1 MLMRELTID
10 VVPILTG
17 AGIAG
22 LAIGFGAQNLVR
34 DVISGF
40 FLILEDQVRVGDLA
54 RINGVAGSVEQINLR
69 TIVLRD
75 GEGAVQV
82 FPNGTIT
89 ALANLSKQFAY
100 AVVDMRVAYNENIDR
115 VLGTIRE
122 VGASME
128 KDPVWGPLVLA
139 PLDVVGIESLADG
152 AATIRV
158 KFKTQPLNQGQDRQ
172 RAAAAVDGRVRR
184 ARDPSVFG
192 MNGQSEIPQ
201 FQSCRSA
208 ILPSCNFVQTPMLK
222 SRSMRKILLF
232 VCLAALTTASPSA
245 QAPRS
250 TTAAAFSVPVVYRK
264 LPNGLRVVISE
275 NHAAP
280 VVVVEVMYR
289 IGFRIEPRE
298 RTGFAHLFE
307 HLMFQG
313 SEHVGK
319 FEHVRI
325 VNENGGTLN
334 GSTRFD
340 HTNYFEVMPSNA
352 LELALWLEADR
363 MRSLKLTPENLKNQQ
378 DVVSEEVRVN
388 VLNQPYGAFEW
399 LGLPQKANTN
409 WYNAHNFYGD
419 LSDLQA
425 ANAEDVKKF
434 FDTYYAPN
442 NAVLVVAGDTTPDEV
457 MKLAEKHFGAIPSR
471 PLPPRPDIAEPPQT
485 AEKTFTESDKLART
499 PALAFGYHL
508 PERMTREFFALTL
521 LDPLLVSDE
530 SAKLYQAL
538 IKENQVASNVSGGFN
553 YGLGNNFDYNG
564 PMLYTFRVDYR
575 PDLKGADVLKVV
587 DKVIA
592 AVQEHGITEEELRQ
606 AKVNFRSSF
615 LEGLES
621 QSGFGRAD
629 LLAALALYDDDPN
642 RINTIL
648 ADLEKVT
655 TAEVQAAAKKYLVP
669 SNRTSIDRR
678 PEGRCQMRRARC

>member
-1 MLMRELTID
+1 
-10 VVPILTG
+10 
-17 AGIAG
+17 
-22 LAIGFGAQNLVR
+22 
-34 DVISGF
+34 
-40 FLILEDQVRVGDLA
+40 
-54 RINGVAGSVEQINLR
+54 
-69 TIVLRD
+69 
-75 GEGAVQV
+75 
-82 FPNGTIT
+82 
-89 ALANLSKQFAY
+89 
-100 AVVDMRVAYNENIDR
+100 
-115 VLGTIRE
+115 
-122 VGASME
+122 
-128 KDPVWGPLVLA
+128 
-139 PLDVVGIESLADG
+139 
-152 AATIRV
+152 
-158 KFKTQPLNQGQDRQ
+158 
-172 RAAAAVDGRVRR
+172 
-184 ARDPSVFG
+184 
-192 MNGQSEIPQ
+192 
-201 FQSCRSA
+201 
-208 ILPSCNFVQTPMLK
+208 MLK
-222 SRSMRKILLF
+222 SRVMRTLVLAF
-232 VCLAALTTASPSA
+232 CLMALTTVSPSA

-250 TTAAAFSVPVVYRK
+250 TATSAFSVPVVYRK
-264 LPNGLRVVISE
+264 LANGLRVVISE

-280 VVVVEVMYR
+280 VVVVELMYR
-289 IGFRIEPRE
+289 IGFRIEPRD

-313 SEHVGK
+313 SEHFGK

-340 HTNYFEVMPSNA
+340 HTNYFETMPSNA

-419 LSDLQA
+419 LHDIQA
-425 ANAEDVKKF
+425 ATADDVKKF

-442 NAVLVVAGDTTPDEV
+442 NAVLVVVGDTTPDEV
-457 MKLAEKHFGAIPSR
+457 MKLAEKHFGSIPSR
-471 PLPPRPDIAEPPQT
+471 PLPARPDIKEPPQT
-485 AEKTFTESDKLART
+485 SEKTFTESDKLART

-508 PERMTREFFALTL
+508 PDRMTRDFFALTL

-538 IKENQVASNVSGGFN
+538 IKENQVASAVSGGFN

-575 PDLKGADVLKVV
+575 PDLKGADILKVV
-587 DKVIA
+587 DKVINA
-592 AVQEHGITEEELRQ
+592 IQEHGITEDELKQ
-606 AKVNFRSSF
+606 AKVNLKSSF
-615 LEGLES
+615 LEGLET
-621 QSGFGRAD
+621 QAGFGRAD

-648 ADLEKVT
+648 TDLEKVT
-655 TAEVQAAAKKYLVP
+655 AAEVQAAAKKYLIP
-669 SNRTSIDRR
+669 ANRTSIDRR
-678 PEGRCQMRRARC
+678 PEGGGR

>member
-1 MLMRELTID
+1 MLQSQFVRTSM
-10 VVPILTG
+10 
-17 AGIAG
+17 
-22 LAIGFGAQNLVR
+22 LAVC
-34 DVISGF
+34 
-40 FLILEDQVRVGDLA
+40 LIL
-54 RINGVAGSVEQINLR
+54 
-69 TIVLRD
+69 
-75 GEGAVQV
+75 AV
-82 FPNGTIT
+82 
-89 ALANLSKQFAY
+89 
-100 AVVDMRVAYNENIDR
+100 M
-115 VLGTIRE
+115 
-122 VGASME
+122 
-128 KDPVWGPLVLA
+128 
-139 PLDVVGIESLADG
+139 
-152 AATIRV
+152 AA
-158 KFKTQPLNQGQDRQ
+158 
-172 RAAAAVDGRVRR
+172 
-184 ARDPSVFG
+184 
-192 MNGQSEIPQ
+192 
-201 FQSCRSA
+201 
-208 ILPSCNFVQTPMLK
+208 
-222 SRSMRKILLF
+222 
-232 VCLAALTTASPSA
+232 PSA
-245 QAPRS
+245 QPTPDAPAS
-250 TTAAAFSVPVVYRK
+250 SFTVPVVYRK
-264 LPNGLRVVISE
+264 LPNGLRVVVSE

-289 IGFRIEPRE
+289 IGFRIEPQN

-313 SEHVGK
+313 SEHVSK

-325 VNENGGTLN
+325 VNENGGVLN

-352 LELALWLEADR
+352 LELAMWLEADR
-363 MRSLKLTPENLKNQQ
+363 MRSLKITPENLKNQQ

-409 WYNAHNFYGD
+409 WFNAHNFYGD

-425 ANAEDVKKF
+425 ATLDDVKKF

-442 NAVLVVAGDTTPDEV
+442 NAVLVVSGDATVDEV

-471 PLPPRPDIAEPPQT
+471 PLPPKVDISEPPQS
-485 AEKTFTESDKLART
+485 AEKSFTEGDKLART

-508 PERMTREFFALTL
+508 PERMTREFFALSL

-538 IKENQVASNVSGGFN
+538 IKENQIASNVTGGFN

-592 AVQEHGITEEELRQ
+592 AVQEHGITEDELKQ

-615 LEGLES
+615 LESLEGGGIP
-621 QSGFGRAD
+621 GFGRAD
-629 LLAALALYDDDPN
+629 LLAALALYDDNPN

-648 ADLEKVT
+648 GELEKISATDVRD
-655 TAEVQAAAKKYLVP
+655 AARKYLVP
-669 SNRTSIDRR
+669 ANRTSIDRR
-678 PEGRCQMRRARC
+678 PEGAR

>member
-1 MLMRELTID
+1 MLQSQFVRTSM
-10 VVPILTG
+10 
-17 AGIAG
+17 
-22 LAIGFGAQNLVR
+22 LA
-34 DVISGF
+34 
-40 FLILEDQVRVGDLA
+40 
-54 RINGVAGSVEQINLR
+54 
-69 TIVLRD
+69 
-75 GEGAVQV
+75 
-82 FPNGTIT
+82 
-89 ALANLSKQFAY
+89 
-100 AVVDMRVAYNENIDR
+100 
-115 VLGTIRE
+115 
-122 VGASME
+122 
-128 KDPVWGPLVLA
+128 
-139 PLDVVGIESLADG
+139 
-152 AATIRV
+152 
-158 KFKTQPLNQGQDRQ
+158 
-172 RAAAAVDGRVRR
+172 
-184 ARDPSVFG
+184 
-192 MNGQSEIPQ
+192 
-201 FQSCRSA
+201 
-208 ILPSCNFVQTPMLK
+208 
-222 SRSMRKILLF
+222 
-232 VCLAALTTASPSA
+232 VCLMLAVMAAPSA
-245 QAPRS
+245 QAGGAPGS
-250 TTAAAFSVPVVYRK
+250 PASSFSVPVVYRK
-264 LPNGLRVVISE
+264 LPNGLRVVVSE

-289 IGFRIEPRE
+289 IGFRIEPRN

-313 SEHVGK
+313 SEHVAK

-325 VNENGGTLN
+325 VNENGGVLN

-352 LELALWLEADR
+352 LELAMWLEADR
-363 MRSLKLTPENLKNQQ
+363 MRSLKITPDNLKNQQ

-409 WYNAHNFYGD
+409 WFNAHNFYGD

-425 ANAEDVKKF
+425 ATLEDVKKF

-442 NAVLVVAGDTTPDEV
+442 NAVLVVSGDATVDEV
-457 MKLAEKHFGAIPSR
+457 MKLAQKQFGDIPSR
-471 PLPPRPDIAEPPQT
+471 PLPPKVDISEPPQT
-485 AEKTFTESDKLART
+485 TEKSFTEGDKLART

-508 PERMTREFFALTL
+508 PERMTREFFALSL

-538 IKENQVASNVSGGFN
+538 IKENQIASNVTGGFN

-575 PDLKGADVLKVV
+575 PDIKGADVLKVV

-592 AVQEHGITEEELRQ
+592 AVQEHGITDDELKQ

-615 LEGLES
+615 LESLEGGAIP
-621 QSGFGRAD
+621 GFGRAD

-648 ADLEKVT
+648 AELEKI
-655 TAEVQAAAKKYLVP
+655 TATDVRDAARKYLVP
-669 SNRTSIDRR
+669 ANRTSIDRR
-678 PEGRCQMRRARC
+678 PEGGGQ

>member
-1 MLMRELTID
+1 MVESRLMRTF
-10 VVPILTG
+10 IL
-17 AGIAG
+17 A
-22 LAIGFGAQNLVR
+22 
-34 DVISGF
+34 
-40 FLILEDQVRVGDLA
+40 
-54 RINGVAGSVEQINLR
+54 
-69 TIVLRD
+69 
-75 GEGAVQV
+75 
-82 FPNGTIT
+82 
-89 ALANLSKQFAY
+89 
-100 AVVDMRVAYNENIDR
+100 
-115 VLGTIRE
+115 
-122 VGASME
+122 
-128 KDPVWGPLVLA
+128 
-139 PLDVVGIESLADG
+139 
-152 AATIRV
+152 
-158 KFKTQPLNQGQDRQ
+158 
-172 RAAAAVDGRVRR
+172 
-184 ARDPSVFG
+184 
-192 MNGQSEIPQ
+192 
-201 FQSCRSA
+201 
-208 ILPSCNFVQTPMLK
+208 
-222 SRSMRKILLF
+222 
-232 VCLAALTTASPSA
+232 VCLAGAAATAPSA
-245 QAPRS
+245 SATQNTSAG
-250 TTAAAFSVPVVYRK
+250 AFSVPVVYKK

-289 IGFRIEPRE
+289 IGFRIEPRN

-307 HLMFQG
+307 HMMFQG

-352 LELALWLEADR
+352 LELAMWLEADR
-363 MRSLKLTPENLKNQQ
+363 MRSLKITPETLKNQQ

-388 VLNQPYGAFEW
+388 VLNQPYAAFEW

-425 ANAEDVKKF
+425 ANLDDVKTF
-434 FDTYYAPN
+434 FDTYYTPN
-442 NAVLVVAGDTTPDEV
+442 NAALVVSGDTTPDEV
-457 MKLAEKHFGAIPSR
+457 MKLAEKHFGAIPQR
-471 PLPPRPDIAEPPQT
+471 ALPPRPDIREPAQT
-485 AEKTFTESDKLART
+485 AEKTFSESDKLART

-508 PERMTREFFALTL
+508 PDRMTKDFFALSL

-530 SAKLYQAL
+530 SAKLYQSL
-538 IKENQVASNVSGGFN
+538 IKENQVASDVSGGFN

-587 DKVIA
+587 DKVINSI
-592 AVQEHGITEEELRQ
+592 QEHGITEDELKQ

-615 LEGLES
+615 LENLES
-621 QSGFGRAD
+621 GSGFGRAD

-648 ADLEKVT
+648 SDLDKVT
-655 TAEVQAAAKKYLVP
+655 TADVQQAAKKYLVP
-669 SNRTSIDRR
+669 ANRTSIDRR
-678 PEGRCQMRRARC
+678 PAGGAR